1 MRAKPNLP
9 EDREVLQEL
18 LDLPPQITQA
28 DLAEYTRLEE
38 VYDLARGDFESVRD
52 QLVEML
58 VLGFPIRPGG
68 WTAQLRDGIPIVGPV
83 DIG

>member
-58 VLGFPIRPGG
+58 VLGFPIQPGG